1 MNDDPETRVDH
12 TFRELEGRPPQCV
25 TRAPGRVNLIGDHVD
40 YAGGLVLPIAIERAT
55 TVAIGTTADEDG
67 FLVDLLDLG
76 RSLRL
81 GRDALGTMD
90 GTDLDY
96 IRGPLQQ
103 LHRSGLTPPGLRLV
117 VASDI
122 PIGAGLSSSA
132 ALQVAVLIGVRR
144 LLGAET
150 DPLEVAL
157 EAQRSE
163 HAIGTPCGLMDM
175 YVSAAAHPDHAC
187 LIDCSTN
194 GLRQVPLPPSR
205 DAVFIITDA
214 GVRHDLR
221 DGGYARR
228 RSECEQAASLLGVDL
243 LGKAD
248 EARVDRAGLP
258 EPMNR
263 RARHVASEIRRVGA
277 FAEAVE
283 GGDLEA
289 AGTLMFESH
298 DSLRDDFEVSC
309 PELDLVVETAR
320 SMAGG
325 VHGSR
330 MTGGGFGGCT
340 VTLCE
345 PDRETDFLG
354 TVDEALRYW
363 CVRRTLRPCSAC
375 QLESSGLS
383 ACSASA
389 ASSSFH

>member
-1 MNDDPETRVDH
+1 MKNDPETRVNH

-55 TVAIGTTADEDG
+55 TVAIGTNPDEDG
-67 FLVDLLDLG
+67 FLVELLDLE
-76 RSLRL
+76 RSLHL
-81 GRDALGTMD
+81 DRDDLETMD
-90 GTDLDY
+90 GTELDY

-144 LLGAET
+144 LLGAGT

-175 YVSAAAHPDHAC
+175 YVSAAARPDHAC

-194 GLRQVPLPPSR
+194 GLRQVPLPASR
-205 DAVFIITDA
+205 DAVFIITDT

-221 DGGYARR
+221 DGGYAQRR
-228 RSECEQAASLLGVDL
+228 AECEQAASLLGIGL
-243 LGKAD
+243 LGEAD
-248 EARVDRAGLP
+248 EARVERAGLP

-263 RARHVASEIRRVGA
+263 RARHVTSEIRRVGA

-289 AGTLMFESH
+289 AGNLMFESH

-320 SMAGG
+320 SMTGSI
-325 VHGSR
+325 HGSR

-340 VTLCE
+340 VTLCD
-345 PDRETDFLG
+345 PGRETDFLDA
-354 TVDEALRYW
+354 VDEAFRH
-363 CVRRTLRPCSAC
+363 RFGRTPRSIR
-375 QLESSGLS
+375 
-383 ACSASA
+383 SA
-389 ASSSFH
+389 AAAGAGPVGA